1 MSAYLIST
9 KQASVIAKSLY
20 HYAKKSAEEINL
32 GYHFNKYHAQE
43 SGSWLSLD
51 SENWADKLF
60 SLLMSTNELSL
71 SERYNNQKK
80 NDFEYDSKAPI
91 VSIPCLIDLISN
103 WSYQSCEGV
112 AMETDFYKLMMTVQ
126 GKIAIYY
133 AKQGRETVWGIDDY
147 SDLSNSDLITPVG
160 SVSLFDLCNRG
171 K

>member
-20 HYAKKSAEEINL
+20 HYSKELADEINL
-32 GYHFNKYHAQE
+32 DYVFNGYHEQM
-43 SGSWLSLD
+43 GSWLSLD
-51 SENWADKLF
+51 SENWQEKLF

-71 SERYNNQKK
+71 SERYNDKAK
-80 NDFEYDSKAPI
+80 NDFKYDEKAPI

-112 AMETDFYKLMMTVQ
+112 AEETDFYKLMMKVQ

-133 AKQGRETVWGIDDY
+133 AKQGRETLWGIDDY
-147 SDLSNSDLITPVG
+147 SDIDNVDLITPVD
-160 SVSLFDLCNRG
+160 SVSLLDLCRKGN
-171 K
+171 